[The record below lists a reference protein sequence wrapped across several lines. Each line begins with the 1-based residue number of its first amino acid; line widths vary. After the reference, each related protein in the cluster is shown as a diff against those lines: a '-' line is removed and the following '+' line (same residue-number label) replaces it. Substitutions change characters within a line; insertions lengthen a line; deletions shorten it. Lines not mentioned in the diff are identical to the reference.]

1 MGKGQI
7 RRSSK
12 TGMYHPKNGKAS
24 GYEFLV
30 GSRRQVHNGTAFKT
44 SGGLKKKDLMLN
56 KHGRIVSV
64 SKHNTAKKEKRLVK
78 AGYLTKKGKF
88 GFIKKTPKG
97 SKGSKGS
104 KSPKKKGTKKK

>member
-12 TGMYHPKNGKAS
+12 TGLYHPKNGKAS

-44 SGGLKKKDLMLN
+44 TGGLKKKDLMLN

-78 AGYLTKKGKF
+78 LVTLLKRVSLVLLRKLLRVLRVLRRRA
-88 GFIKKTPKG
+88 PRR
-97 SKGSKGS
+97 SKLIN
-104 KSPKKKGTKKK
+104 TN